1 MCWFISVDDEYII
14 VGSANLNQRSMD
26 GARDSEIAIGAYQPF
41 YLNIRNE
48 FAKGQVHGFR
58 MPLWLEHLG
67 SLKDEFRNPGSL
79 KCIQMVNKIGNDLW
93 ELYVNGDV
101 KHDLPGHLL
110 SYPIAVTRD
119 GAVTELPGMKFF
131 PDTAA
136 PVLGTYR
143 DDLTQPAILTT

>member
-1 MCWFISVDDEYII
+1 MH
-14 VGSANLNQRSMD
+14 

-41 YLNIRNE
+41 HLTTRNQ

-58 MPLWLEHLG
+58 MSLWLEHLG
-67 SLKDEFRNPGSL
+67 TLKNEFQNPGSL
-79 KCIQMVNKIGNDLW
+79 KCIRMVNKMATDFW
-93 ELYVNGDV
+93 ELYVSGNGDV

-119 GAVTELPGMKFF
+119 GIVTELPGMKFF
-131 PDTAA
+131 PDTQA

-143 DDLTQPAILTT
+143 NDLLQPAILTT